1 MALKGS
7 KSVSLSF
14 QSMVGD
20 QVAIYMSAQIPE
32 NGKSNSNMTIQDLE
46 LYEANKTECRN
57 DMNEFQSMLWELEDQ
72 NAKQEEGQGTDEE
85 AGTEELA

>member
-1 MALKGS
+1 MLKGS

-20 QVAIYMSAQIPE
+20 QVAIYMSAQILE

-46 LYEANKTECRN
+46 LYEANKTECRK
-57 DMNEFQSMLWELEDQ
+57 DMNEFNNMLWELEDQ
-72 NAKQEEGQGTDEE
+72 KAKAEEP
-85 AGTEELA
+85 GTEEMV

>member
-1 MALKGS
+1 MLKGS

-20 QVAIYMSAQIPE
+20 QVAIYMSAQILE

-46 LYEANKTECRN
+46 LYEANKTECRK
-57 DMNEFQSMLWELEDQ
+57 DMNEFNNMLWELEDQ
-72 NAKQEEGQGTDEE
+72 NAKAEES
-85 AGTEELA
+85 GTEEVV

>member
-1 MALKGS
+1 MLKGS

-20 QVAIYMSAQIPE
+20 QVAIYMSAQILE

-46 LYEANKTECRN
+46 LYEANKTECRK
-57 DMNEFQSMLWELEDQ
+57 DMNEFNNMLWELEDK
-72 NAKQEEGQGTDEE
+72 NAKAEEP
-85 AGTEELA
+85 GTEEMV

>member
-1 MALKGS
+1 MLKGS

-14 QSMVGD
+14 QSMIGD

-46 LYEANKTECRN
+46 LYEANKTECRK

-72 NAKQEEGQGTDEE
+72 NAKQEEGQGTDNEP
-85 AGTEELA
+85 GTEGVV

>member
-20 QVAIYMSAQIPE
+20 QVAIYMSAQIHE

-46 LYEANKTECRN
+46 LYEANKTECRK
-57 DMNEFQSMLWELEDQ
+57 DMNEFNTMLWELEDQ
-72 NAKQEEGQGTDEE
+72 NTKPEEGQGTDGET
-85 AGTEELA
+85 GTEGLV

>member
-1 MALKGS
+1 MLKGS

-20 QVAIYMSAQIPE
+20 QVAIYMSAQILE

-46 LYEANKTECRN
+46 LYEATKTECRK
-57 DMNEFQSMLWELEDQ
+57 DMNEFNNMLWELEDQ
-72 NAKQEEGQGTDEE
+72 NAKAEES
-85 AGTEELA
+85 GTEEVV

>member
-14 QSMVGD
+14 QSVIED
-20 QVAIYMSAQIPE
+20 KVAIYMSAQIPE

-46 LYEANKTECRN
+46 LYEENKTECRK
-57 DMNEFQSMLWELEDQ
+57 DMNEFNNMLWELEDQ
-72 NAKQEEGQGTDEE
+72 NTKPEEGQGTDGEP
-85 AGTEELA
+85 GTEEMV

>member
-1 MALKGS
+1 MLKGS

-20 QVAIYMSAQIPE
+20 QVAIYMSAQILE

-46 LYEANKTECRN
+46 LYEANKTECRK
-57 DMNEFQSMLWELEDQ
+57 DMNEFNNMLWELEDQ
-72 NAKQEEGQGTDEE
+72 NAKAEEP
-85 AGTEELA
+85 GTEEMV

>member
-1 MALKGS
+1 MLKGS

-20 QVAIYMSAQIPE
+20 QVAIYMSAQILE

-46 LYEANKTECRN
+46 LYEANKTECRK
-57 DMNEFQSMLWELEDQ
+57 DMNEFNNMLWELEDQ
-72 NAKQEEGQGTDEE
+72 NANAEEP
-85 AGTEELA
+85 GTEEMV

>member
-1 MALKGS
+1 MLKGS

-32 NGKSNSNMTIQDLE
+32 KGK
-46 LYEANKTECRN
+46 
-57 DMNEFQSMLWELEDQ
+57 
-72 NAKQEEGQGTDEE
+72 
-85 AGTEELA
+85 

>member
-46 LYEANKTECRN
+46 LYEANKTECRK
-57 DMNEFQSMLWELEDQ
+57 DMNEFNNMLWELEDQ
-72 NAKQEEGQGTDEE
+72 NAKTEEGQGTDEE
-85 AGTEELA
+85 AGTEGLA

>member
-1 MALKGS
+1 MLKGS

-46 LYEANKTECRN
+46 LYEANKTECRK
-57 DMNEFQSMLWELEDQ
+57 DMNEFNNMLWELEDQ
-72 NAKQEEGQGTDEE
+72 NAKQEEGQGTDNE
-85 AGTEELA
+85 AGTEEIV